1 MTIPEERPMTAELL
15 VCWID
20 PDYDRAN
27 ASDGVSRYGAY
38 VRDYA
43 RLFDPFQDAPD
54 GVTRNPVEFTLAAF
68 RVATGPIMGP
78 GFVRWHGRVCGYGVD
93 RPDDDDGRLV
103 VSVTLATQAPLWLP
117 GLAWRGWER
126 DFHDRFLEPE
136 DRGRVALARLELRWP
151 LGRDQL
157 HRPAPP
163 RVPGRPNLADAATA
177 VATVVGSVNHTA
189 GPVLAALEAG
199 R

>member
-1 MTIPEERPMTAELL
+1 VTSELL

-20 PDYDRAN
+20 HDYDRAN

-54 GVTRNPVEFTLAAF
+54 RVTADPVEFAVAAF

-78 GFVRWHGRVCGYGVD
+78 GFIRWHPRVCGYGVERSD
-93 RPDDDDGRLV
+93 LDGRLV
-103 VSVTLATQAPLWLP
+103 VSVTLATPAPLRLP
-117 GLAWRGWER
+117 GWAWRGWER

-136 DRGRVALARLELRWP
+136 DRGPVALARLALRWP
-151 LGRDQL
+151 LPSDQL
-157 HRPAPP
+157 HQPGRPL
-163 RVPGRPNLADAATA
+163 VPGRPNLVDATA
-177 VATVVGSVNHTA
+177 AVAVVVGSANHTA
-189 GPVLAALEAG
+189 EPVLAALEASG
-199 R
+199 